1 VFGKPL
7 AGLGVEVMTD
17 NQEAENHVLVPLSV
31 VELEAVIV
39 VVERLIVCAEKVR
52 TLQAHISFDVSPE
65 VRAALCDAV
74 TLSPVASR
82 LKSLIPEWRK
92 AQYAC
97 ESPTTQRTEASDGND
112 S

>member
-1 VFGKPL
+1 
-7 AGLGVEVMTD
+7 MTD

-39 VVERLIVCAEKVR
+39 VVERFLAGADQVR
-52 TLQAHISFDVSPE
+52 MLRTYFTFEVPPE
-65 VRAALCDAV
+65 VTGALCDAV
-74 TLSPVASR
+74 TLSPVISR

-97 ESPTTQRTEASDGND
+97 ESPTTQRTEASDAND